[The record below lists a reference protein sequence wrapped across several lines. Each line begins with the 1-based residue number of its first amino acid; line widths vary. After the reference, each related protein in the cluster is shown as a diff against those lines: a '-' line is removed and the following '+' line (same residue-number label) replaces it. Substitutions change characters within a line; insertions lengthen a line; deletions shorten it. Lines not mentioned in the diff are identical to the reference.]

1 MSIWF
6 YWLVA
11 SEHALFRVCTV
22 CTVCRQRDAARHRRW
37 IDEARPINVKCFP
50 LFLTGFHSFAYFFYF
65 LQSDAKAGFLRS
77 ARDGHLE
84 KILEHLKNN
93 TDINTCNNVTS
104 LTIII
109 HCIIFAWCNY
119 SLFNICRVR
128 VVLIYVKSSINMQT
142 EWCWNVRETAFH
154 RLITF
159 SFSHL

>member
-1 MSIWF
+1 MRSFGCVRCVRCVGNEMRHATAVESMKRAQLMWNVSHYF
-6 YWLVA
+6 LLVFIR
-11 SEHALFRVCTV
+11 LL
-22 CTVCRQRDAARHRRW
+22 
-37 IDEARPINVKCFP
+37 I
-50 LFLTGFHSFAYFFYF
+50 FYF